1 MVRIFMHHRHRTLL
15 QTPVKGTRAY
25 YPTMRVGVLCAV
37 GFASALFAGCG
48 ELEPMREPEVVDLEL
63 TTDTLRASMRD
74 AQRTVAE
81 LRADLEARRRELAEA
96 QVARA
101 QLEGR
106 VREAERRVLEAR
118 QVIELQRE
126 ELAAARTERAH
137 VSRSNLQLQSQMR
150 QLQKHLSR
158 MGKSS
163 PAPNGQEATPLP
175 SSGAIGKDQKA
186 MPVPAQQNRSSE
198 FPEMAQVA
206 PISSAVMPVQ
216 ANREPSSGVEQSMAP
231 TKHVSVKPGD
241 TLWSI
246 AQKYRVRLEQ
256 LRTLNQ
262 LTDNRIVSGQALWL
276 PDDRPMS
283 GVGADKDA
291 STR

>member
-1 MVRIFMHHRHRTLL
+1 MHHRHRTLL
-15 QTPVKGTRAY
+15 LTSVKGTRAC

-48 ELEPMREPEVVDLEL
+48 ELEPMREPEVVELEL

-126 ELAAARTERAH
+126 ELAAARTERAQ
-137 VSRSNLQLQSQMR
+137 VSRSSLQLQSQLR
-150 QLQKHLSR
+150 QLQKRLSR
-158 MGKSS
+158 MSKSS
-163 PAPNGQEATPLP
+163 PAPHGQEAAPLS
-175 SSGAIGKDQKA
+175 SSGAIREDQKA
-186 MPVPAQQNRSSE
+186 MQY
-198 FPEMAQVA
+198 
-206 PISSAVMPVQ
+206 PVQ
-216 ANREPSSGVEQSMAP
+216 HNQPSEVPDTPQMVATSVAVRSMPTSREPSSGIEQPMGP
-231 TKHVSVKPGD
+231 TRHVSVKPGD

-246 AQKYRVRLEQ
+246 AQKYRVQLEQ

-283 GVGADKDA
+283 GVGPDKGA